1 MGKSQETFSK
11 KEREKKKQ
19 RKRQEK
25 LEKKEAR
32 RDEASSSDP
41 DDMIAYVDEFGNI
54 SDTPPDPT
62 RRKKVKAEQ
71 ILVSVPK
78 DEEIEGA
85 EVVNEGRVKFFNHD
99 KGFGFIQQFETLE
112 EFFFHIS
119 KTLEPID
126 EGDEVSFDLES
137 GPRGLNA
144 VQVKK
149 LSSEEP
155 PA

>member
-19 RKRQEK
+19 RKKQEK
-25 LEKKEAR
+25 LEKKESR
-32 RDEASSSDP
+32 REEASGGSL

-78 DEEIEGA
+78 AEEIEGGD
-85 EVVNEGRVKFFNHD
+85 VVNEGRVKFFNHD
-99 KGFGFIQQFETLE
+99 KGFGFIQQFETQE

-119 KTLEPID
+119 KTLDPID
-126 EGDEVSFDLES
+126 EGDDVAFDLET

-144 VQVKK
+144 VQVRK
-149 LSSEEP
+149 LEKE
-155 PA
+155 

>member
-19 RKRQEK
+19 RKRKEK

-32 RDEASSSDP
+32 REDSSNIES

-62 RRKKVKAEQ
+62 RRKKVKAEN

-78 DEEIEGA
+78 ADEIEGE
-85 EVVNEGRVKFFNHD
+85 EVVNEGRIKFFNHD
-99 KGFGFIQQFETLE
+99 KGFGFIQQHGTQE

-119 KTLEPID
+119 KTLDPVD
-126 EGDEVSFDLES
+126 EGDEVAFDLET

-144 VQVKK
+144 VQVRK
-149 LSSEEP
+149 LEG
-155 PA
+155 